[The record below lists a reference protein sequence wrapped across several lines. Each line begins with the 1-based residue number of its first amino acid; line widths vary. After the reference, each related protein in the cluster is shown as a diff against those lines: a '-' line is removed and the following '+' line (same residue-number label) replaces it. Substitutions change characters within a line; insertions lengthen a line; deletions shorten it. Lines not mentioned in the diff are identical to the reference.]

1 MFFYKQGPPQKS
13 CVPGLDADGVSVFT
27 CAGMMTIITT
37 LPPACRLRGV
47 AAGVVGGADT
57 PTRLITTVMRIT
69 TTTTTVTITTTI
81 EAATMIPTTLTTM
94 GTP

>member
-1 MFFYKQGPPQKS
+1 
-13 CVPGLDADGVSVFT
+13 
-27 CAGMMTIITT
+27 MMTIITT
-37 LPPACRLRGV
+37 LPPHARLRGV
-47 AAGVVGGADT
+47 AAGVVVGADT